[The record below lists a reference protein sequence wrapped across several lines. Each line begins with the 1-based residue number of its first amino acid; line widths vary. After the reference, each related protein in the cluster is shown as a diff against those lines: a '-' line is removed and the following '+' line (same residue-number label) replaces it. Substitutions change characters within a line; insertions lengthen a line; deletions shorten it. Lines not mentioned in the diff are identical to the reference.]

1 MLKQI
6 YPQCDVS
13 RPLEG
18 TYLDLNLHQQ
28 AKAGDI
34 YIYANYIS
42 SLDGRIALYDED
54 LGEYTVP
61 KSIANGRDWR
71 LYQELA
77 GQADIMLTSA
87 RYFRQLEKGKAQDLL
102 PVGSGEK
109 YADIK
114 HWREEQGLKAQPDV
128 MILSNSLDIPLAALE
143 KVQDRK
149 VMVCTG
155 STDQAKI
162 QRLAQAGVRV
172 IRAMPSMDET
182 LQDPSTSP
190 RGYSLAS
197 QFTLSLGVTGAFVR
211 QSLIDLN
218 YRSAYLIAGPQVHA
232 TFIQDA
238 CVDALFLTTHFT
250 LLGGTKVSG
259 LVDADLPKAQSLKLI
274 TSYLDTEN
282 NQMFQRFS
290 YVK

>member
-1 MLKQI
+1 MLKQL

-42 SLDGRIALYDED
+42 SLDGRIALYDAD
-54 LGEYTVP
+54 LGEYAVP

-77 GQADIMLTSA
+77 GQADVMLTSA
-87 RYFRQLEKGKAQDLL
+87 RYFRQLAAGKAQDLL

-114 HWREEQGLKAQPDV
+114 HWRKNQGLKPQPDV
-128 MILSNSLDIPLAALE
+128 MILSNSLDIPLVALE

-149 VMVCTG
+149 VIVCTG
-155 STDQAKI
+155 STDKAKI
-162 QRLAQAGVRV
+162 GILEQAGVQV
-172 IRAMPSMDET
+172 IRVMSSMVET
-182 LQDPSTSP
+182 SRDPSASP
-190 RGYSLAS
+190 R
-197 QFTLSLGVTGAFVR
+197 VTGTLVR
-211 QSLIDLN
+211 QRLIDLN

-250 LLGGTKVSG
+250 LLGGTKISG

-274 TSYLDTEN
+274 SSYLDAEN
-282 NQMFQRFS
+282 NQIFQRFI

>member
-1 MLKQI
+1 MLQPL
-6 YPQCDVS
+6 YPLCDVS

-18 TYLDLNLHQQ
+18 AYLDLNLHKQ
-28 AKAGDI
+28 ADAGNVF
-34 YIYANYIS
+34 IYANYIA
-42 SLDGRIALYDED
+42 SLDGRIALYDER

-61 KSIANGRDWR
+61 KSIANDRDWR

-77 GQADIMLTSA
+77 GQADVMLTSA

-114 HWREEQGLKAQPDV
+114 AWRETQGLKAQPDV
-128 MILSNSLDIPLAALE
+128 MILSNSLDIPLTALE

-149 VMVCTG
+149 VIVCTG
-155 STDQAKI
+155 STDQTKI

-182 LQDPSTSP
+182 PQDPSTSP

-197 QFTLSLGVTGAFVR
+197 QFTLPLGVTGAFVQ

-218 YRSAYLIAGPQVHA
+218 YRSAYLIAGPKVHA
-232 TFIQDA
+232 TFVQA
-238 CVDALFLTTHFT
+238 GCVDELFLTTYFT

-259 LVDADLPKAQSLKLI
+259 LLDADLPKAQSLKLLS
-274 TSYLDTEN
+274 SYLDTQEN
-282 NQMFQRFS
+282 QIFQRFQ
-290 YVK
+290 YV

>member
-18 TYLDLNLHQQ
+18 VYLDLNLHKQ
-28 AKAGDI
+28 ADAGNVF
-34 YIYANYIS
+34 IYANYIA
-42 SLDGRIALYDED
+42 SLDGRIALYDER

-61 KSIANGRDWR
+61 KSIANDRDWR

-77 GQADIMLTSA
+77 GQADVMLTSA

-102 PVGSGEK
+102 PVGLSEK

-114 HWREEQGLKAQPDV
+114 AWRETQGLKAQPDV
-128 MILSNSLDIPLAALE
+128 MILSNSLDIPLTALE

-149 VMVCTG
+149 VIVCTG
-155 STDQAKI
+155 STDQTKI

-172 IRAMPSMDET
+172 IRAMPGMDET
-182 LQDPSTSP
+182 PQDPST
-190 RGYSLAS
+190 
-197 QFTLSLGVTGAFVR
+197 SLGVTGAFVR

-218 YRSAYLIAGPQVHA
+218 YRSAYLIAGPKVHA
-232 TFIQDA
+232 TFVQTG
-238 CVDALFLTTHFT
+238 CVDELFLTTYFT

-259 LVDADLPKAQSLKLI
+259 LLDADLPKAQSLKLLS
-274 TSYLDTEN
+274 SYLDTQE
-282 NQMFQRFS
+282 NQMFQRFQ
-290 YVK
+290 YV

>member
-1 MLKQI
+1 MLKQVFP
-6 YPQCDVS
+6 YGEKDS
-13 RPLEG
+13 PLEG
-18 TYLDLNLHQQ
+18 TYLDLNLHKQ
-28 AKAGDI
+28 ASAGDVF
-34 YIYANYIS
+34 IYANYIT

-54 LGEYTVP
+54 LGEYAVP

-109 YADIK
+109 YVDIK
-114 HWREEQGLKAQPDV
+114 RWRKKQGLKAQPDV

-149 VMVCTG
+149 VIVCTG

-162 QRLAQAGVRV
+162 GSLEQAGVQV
-172 IRAMPSMDET
+172 IRVMSSMVET
-182 LQDPSTSP
+182 SRDPSASP

-197 QFTLSLGVTGAFVR
+197 QFTLSLRVTGKFVR
-211 QSLIDLN
+211 QTLIDLK
-218 YRSAYLIAGPQVHA
+218 YRSAYLIAGPEVHA
-232 TFIQDA
+232 TLLKNDCINE
-238 CVDALFLTTHFT
+238 LFLSTYFALVGGKKIST
-250 LLGGTKVSG
+250 LL
-259 LVDADLPKAQSLKLI
+259 DADLPQAKTLKLLS
-274 TSYLDTEN
+274 SYLDTQE
-282 NQMFQRFS
+282 NQMFQRFQ
-290 YVK
+290 YV

>member
-1 MLKQI
+1 VLKQI
-6 YPQCDVS
+6 YPQCDAS

-18 TYLDLNLHQQ
+18 TYLDLNLHKQ
-28 AKAGDI
+28 ANVGDVF
-34 YIYANYIS
+34 IYANYIS
-42 SLDGRIALYDED
+42 SLDGRIALYNAD
-54 LGEYTVP
+54 LGEYAVP
-61 KSIANGRDWR
+61 PAIANGRDWR

-77 GQADIMLTSA
+77 GQADVMLTSA
-87 RYFRQLEKGKAQDLL
+87 RYFRQLAAGKAQDLL

-109 YADIK
+109 YSDIK
-114 HWREEQGLKAQPDV
+114 AWREKQGLKAQPDV

-155 STDQAKI
+155 STDQTKI

-182 LQDPSTSP
+182 TQDPST
-190 RGYSLAS
+190 
-197 QFTLSLGVTGAFVR
+197 SLGVTGAFVR

-250 LLGGTKVSG
+250 LLGGTKISG

-274 TSYLDTEN
+274 SSYLDVKE

>member
-1 MLKQI
+1 MLQQL

-13 RPLEG
+13 RSLEG

-28 AKAGDI
+28 AKSGDI

-42 SLDGRIALYDED
+42 SLDGRIALYNAD
-54 LGEYTVP
+54 LAEYEVP
-61 KSIANGRDWR
+61 VAIANGRDWR

-77 GQADIMLTSA
+77 GQADVMLTSA
-87 RYFRQLEKGKAQDLL
+87 RYFRQLEQGKAQDLL
-102 PVGSGEK
+102 PVGSGEA

-114 HWREEQGLKAQPDV
+114 HWREKQGLKAQPDV
-128 MILSNSLDIPLAALE
+128 MILSNSLNIPLAALE

-149 VMVCTG
+149 VMVCT
-155 STDQAKI
+155 SSLDAEKT
-162 QRLAQAGVRV
+162 AQLEQVGVQV
-172 IRAMPSMDET
+172 FQKQT
-182 LQDPSTSP
+182 
-190 RGYSLAS
+190 
-197 QFTLSLGVTGAFVR
+197 VTGAFVR
-211 QSLIDLN
+211 QRLMDLN
-218 YRSAYLIAGPQVHA
+218 YCSAYLIAGPQVHA

-274 TSYLDTEN
+274 SSYLDTQE